1 MAHSYF
7 DPLFRTTIGFDR
19 LARLLDAAQKQA
31 DPASSFP
38 PYDIMMDGDD
48 RYRITMS
55 VAGFS
60 REEIDIQTQENLLT
74 IMGRKKQKE
83 TGGEYLHR
91 GIAERNFKTEFQLA
105 DHVEVKGAHLSDGLL
120 TIDLVRDVPEEKRPK
135 AIEIK
140 SSAPASF
147 LDKAKKLLTDGSPK
161 KAA

>member
-1 MAHSYF
+1 MTRFNF

-19 LARLLDAAQKQA
+19 LARLMDAAEQQA
-31 DPASSFP
+31 EPSSSFP

-60 REEIDIQTQENLLT
+60 REDIDIQAQENLLT
-74 IMGRKKQKE
+74 IVGRKEQKE

-91 GIAERNFKTEFQLA
+91 GIAERDFKTEFQLA
-105 DHVEVKGAHLSDGLL
+105 DHVEVKGANLSDGLL

-135 AIEIK
+135 TIEIK
-140 SSAPASF
+140 SSAPAGF
-147 LDKAKKLLTDGSPK
+147 LDKAKKLLSDGSPK